1 MANGDAKASTSKAV
15 PAKSNGKKVLAE
27 LEPDSDDDDNDD
39 DEDSDDDA
47 EVDENFRNELLA
59 ALQADGV
66 ADAFDA
72 AEENDDESEEELL
85 DDEQMMALDDKL
97 ADIFRLQGGG
107 KKGKKGAFRLRH
119 RSKLKLTHSPS
130 AVERT
135 DDLHYRLR
143 VVDLIES
150 LAKQRSANPHLVLV
164 LLPLFSIV
172 RGSATVEQELQS
184 KAGKLLRQIVSGRK
198 DSPAPADPQSALE
211 ALEELHTVSQ
221 TVDSADLATL
231 CSQTSI
237 YLAKAALA
245 SPVADA
251 QTSAAIAKLFGDSF
265 ELYLSKK
272 NSKTRV
278 QPALTV
284 EFGRRLPACAW
295 PLFKT
300 VVALAGGAET
310 AVNAYRRMQA
320 FEVAQALLT
329 SYAALVRPFP
339 FSSRPQR

>member
-1 MANGDAKASTSKAV
+1 MLFGSLSQLKIYS
-15 PAKSNGKKVLAE
+15 
-27 LEPDSDDDDNDD
+27 
-39 DEDSDDDA
+39 
-47 EVDENFRNELLA
+47 RNSSSP
-59 ALQADGV
+59 V
-66 ADAFDA
+66 
-72 AEENDDESEEELL
+72 
-85 DDEQMMALDDKL
+85 EQ
-97 ADIFRLQGGG
+97 
-107 KKGKKGAFRLRH
+107 
-119 RSKLKLTHSPS
+119 
-130 AVERT
+130 T

-150 LAKQRSANPHLVLV
+150 LAKSRSANPHLVLV

-184 KAGKLLRQIVSGRK
+184 KAAKLLRQIVSGRK
-198 DSPAPADPQSALE
+198 DSPAPEDPQSALD
-211 ALEELHTVSQ
+211 ALEELHVVSQ

-245 SPVADA
+245 SPAADA
-251 QTSAAIAKLFGDSF
+251 GTSASIAKLFGDSF

-278 QPALTV
+278 QPALTI
-284 EFGRRLPACAW
+284 EFGRRLPTCAW

-329 SYAALVRPFP
+329 SYAALVR
-339 FSSRPQR
+339 SSLPPHLRPANVVGSRTENGRNQVGHPRRPPRVPRRDLRRPLLLPHRHLVDV